1 MTAPRIDSTGDG
13 AVLWIRVQPR
23 AKRDA
28 VAGVYGDAVKISL
41 KAPPVDGAANK
52 ALLKFLGRICGVAP
66 STIEVVSGHSGR
78 SKRVAFRTLDV
89 ASLTRRMEEV
99 LG

>member
-23 AKRDA
+23 ARRDA
-28 VAGVYGDAVKISL
+28 VAGVHGEALKISL

-52 ALLKFLGRICGVAP
+52 ALRVFLGQLCDVAP

-78 SKRVAFRTLDV
+78 SKRVCFRTLDE
-89 ASLTRRMEEV
+89 AALARRVEEV